1 MQTGDS
7 AFTNFRNFIGVVEDR
22 NDPQELGRLKVRA
35 YSIHS
40 EDNTLVPTD
49 DLPWAMVVQPITSA
63 AISGIGRSPTG
74 IVEGTWVYGVFMD
87 EGEFQQPLVIG
98 TLVGKPSNLPT
109 DTGFSDSKNEIYPL
123 DNPAISTIGES
134 SVSRLAR
141 KNAESHQVLTKKRK
155 NKDDL
160 GTVESAKGSKVRS
173 VLANKDRS
181 FYRRTK
187 WKEPHPRYGGQ
198 GRNFPPEVPTSA
210 YPLNH
215 VWHTEAGHVFE
226 VDDTPKA
233 ERIHWYHNSGTFQEI
248 QPKGDRMT
256 KVVGNNY
263 EVIFGEKD
271 MYVKGNVNITING
284 DARTLIKGNKVE
296 EIDGDYLLTV
306 RGDVV
311 QKIAG
316 NEAKEIDSDKSTQIN
331 GNKNTRVSGNVSI
344 TTVGNF
350 VDNIKGLFR
359 KTVTGEESRTNL
371 SKATHILPDNFTLLG
386 ANNLNIAAG
395 GDLNIAAEGK
405 MKLKSVDQQTI
416 ETDAAQLI
424 NVGSTQTMSITGAQ
438 GITASVTNINNDTN
452 ITGNE
457 SVSGNESVGG
467 ALDVGGSG
475 TFGGTS
481 TASDHISDGKSGK
494 SHTHT
499 ETGSTTGGPN

>member
-1 MQTGDS
+1 MQTGES

-98 TLVGKPSNLPT
+98 TLVGKPSNLPS
-109 DTGFSDSKNEIYPL
+109 DTGFSDSKNEVYPL
-123 DNPAISTIGES
+123 DNPAISSIGES

-160 GTVESAKGSKVRS
+160 GTIESAKGSKVRS
-173 VLANKDRS
+173 VLANKDKS

-271 MYVKGNVNITING
+271 MYVKGNVNITFGTPLNNLLDNINF
-284 DARTLIKGNKVE
+284 DEKLNK
-296 EIDGDYLLTV
+296 I
-306 RGDVV
+306 V
-311 QKIAG
+311 QQV
-316 NEAKEIDSDKSTQIN
+316 TQILDREIILN
-331 GNKNTRVSGNVSI
+331 YHLTDVNHAAYDLLNNK
-344 TTVGNF
+344 TTIEQLPENLQEF
-350 VDNIKGLFR
+350 KNRYEKLNDAPPEYR
-359 KTVTGEESRTNL
+359 KIWLEMY
-371 SKATHILPDNFTLLG
+371 
-386 ANNLNIAAG
+386 ANPVKN
-395 GDLNIAAEGK
+395 
-405 MKLKSVDQQTI
+405 KLKLKQAD
-416 ETDAAQLI
+416 E
-424 NVGSTQTMSITGAQ
+424 N
-438 GITASVTNINNDTN
+438 
-452 ITGNE
+452 
-457 SVSGNESVGG
+457 
-467 ALDVGGSG
+467 
-475 TFGGTS
+475 
-481 TASDHISDGKSGK
+481 H
-494 SHTHT
+494 
-499 ETGSTTGGPN
+499 